1 MSRKIH
7 SVGFLVFTA
16 LCGLLLIS
24 GRPLPAQEQ
33 PLDTTELRRL
43 ADESYVEGYLD
54 RAALLYLELAAR
66 ETTIQGRAQALVTA
80 AWLQQLQGK
89 DQEAVETLTRALA
102 LEPDF
107 SFDPALYNRE
117 FELQFERARRLAV
130 NERDR
135 EAAQRVQ
142 EALVELEEGQT
153 EGARRQLDAAIELS
167 PDRPVALY
175 NLAVLDYQEGDRVTA
190 MERFERV
197 VSLTYRDDDPG
208 SRSLRAKAL
217 TSIGVIFAEQ
227 ERWADAE
234 RPFAEAAG
242 LDPGNVAIW
251 RNLGIARARQHL
263 SISAAEAFRRALEI
277 EPDNSELTRYLAQAV
292 SESGDLPGAAEVLA
306 AGINQTP
313 GDPGLWLELGLVQR
327 RSSQPDQAI
336 RSLEQAIILDPQNRQ
351 ELAAKAAP
359 HLALALYQ
367 VGEHE
372 RAIEVARQ
380 SIAWRPDAAG
390 DWNTLGLAQ
399 RGLER
404 NHEAVTS
411 FARAAEIDPE
421 RAQYRFN
428 LGAAYV
434 ALGDLTRAEGAYVH
448 GLNLEPGSSS
458 AQQSLEQIRERL
470 AAERAIVTGA
480 APTPHVVA
488 KKPLPPK
495 KIGLRFVELDYKQL
509 GLRGALVKE
518 VVKKSPAALA
528 GMRKGDLVLWI
539 GDYSVLSSKDFM
551 EYLRRNPPGELLELR
566 YLRDGET
573 FSATLDLR

>member
-1 MSRKIH
+1 M
-7 SVGFLVFTA
+7 A
-16 LCGLLLIS
+16 LCGLVLASGQTLL
-24 GRPLPAQEQ
+24 AQEQ
-33 PLDTTELRRL
+33 PVDTTELRKL
-43 ADESYVEGYLD
+43 ADESYVEGDLD
-54 RAALLYLELAAR
+54 RAALLYLELAER
-66 ETTIQGRAQALVTA
+66 ETTTQGRAQALLTA

-89 DQEAVETLTRALA
+89 EQATAETLTRALV
-102 LEPDF
+102 LEPDL

-117 FELQFERARRLAV
+117 FELQFERARRLAG

-135 EAAQRVQ
+135 LAARRVQ
-142 EALVELEEGQT
+142 DALVELEEGQT
-153 EGARRQLDAAIELS
+153 EGARRQLDAAVELS
-167 PDRPVALY
+167 PDRPVAIY
-175 NLAVLDYQEGDRVTA
+175 NLAVLDYQEGDRETA
-190 MERFERV
+190 MERFEKV
-197 VSLTYRDDDPG
+197 VSLTYRDDDPE

-217 TSIGVIFAEQ
+217 TSIGVLFAEQ
-227 ERWADAE
+227 EEWADAE

-242 LDPGNVAIW
+242 LDPENVAIW
-251 RNLGIARARQHL
+251 TNLGIARARQHR
-263 SISAAEAFRRALEI
+263 SIAAAEAFRRALQI

-292 SESGDLPGAAEVLA
+292 SESGDLAGAAAVLA
-306 AGINQTP
+306 AGIAEKP
-313 GDPGLWLELGLVQR
+313 GDPGLWLELGLVQS
-327 RSSQPDQAI
+327 RSSEPDRAI

-351 ELAAKAAP
+351 GMAARAAP

-372 RAIEVARQ
+372 RAIEIARQ
-380 SIAWRPDAAG
+380 SIEWRPDRAG

-404 NHEAVTS
+404 NQEAVAS
-411 FARAAEIDPE
+411 FGRAAEIDPE

-434 ALGDLTRAEGAYVH
+434 ALGGLTKAEAEYIR
-448 GLNLEPGSSS
+448 GLDLEPGSAS
-458 AQQSLEQIRERL
+458 AEESLKQIRARL
-470 AAERAIVTGA
+470 AAERAVVTGA
-480 APTPHVVA
+480 APTPRA
-488 KKPLPPK
+488 ATTKPLPPK

-518 VVKKSPAALA
+518 VVKKSPAARA

-551 EYLRRNPPGELLELR
+551 QYLRRNPPGDVLELQ

-573 FSATLDLR
+573 FTTQLDLR